1 MKSLLPRLAWASA
14 GLAVACG
21 LASRATAQDSAP
33 LPCPDPCPPART
45 VCAPTPKVIV
55 EVPPPNVIIRA
66 AAAPCDTGCKETLFQ
81 KICHFSCHPH
91 HRPAGPVQYVQP
103 AAPMQY
109 VQQAPVQYVHAAPMQ
124 YVQPAPMQ
132 YVQPAP
138 MQYVQPAPVQ
148 MVQAPVQYV
157 QAAPVQMMQAPVQYV
172 QAPTQFMQAA
182 PMQFMVAAPGNF
194 QGNADS
200 KADSKADL
208 KGGETCDAAL
218 KKVAS
223 QMETLTKVVEA
234 HTQVLISHEERL
246 QQLEK
251 WARAVNTGNPNH
263 VPPPPAANAAVNSNF
278 PLYAPPAAKA
288 PAPAGKE

>member
-33 LPCPDPCPPART
+33 LPCPEPCPPART

-66 AAAPCDTGCKETLFQ
+66 AAPCAPECKETLFQ

-91 HRPAGPVQYVQP
+91 HRSAPMQYVQP

-109 VQQAPVQYVHAAPMQ
+109 VQPAPVQYM
-124 YVQPAPMQ
+124 
-132 YVQPAP
+132 
-138 MQYVQPAPVQ
+138 
-148 MVQAPVQYV
+148 QAPVQYV
-157 QAAPVQMMQAPVQYV
+157 QPAPVQMMQAPVQYV
-172 QAPTQFMQAA
+172 QPAPVQYMQAAPVQMMQAPTQFVQAAPMQFMQAA
-182 PMQFMVAAPGNF
+182 PTQFMVAAPGNF
-194 QGNADS
+194 QVNSNNES
-200 KADSKADL
+200 KADAKAQ
-208 KGGETCDAAL
+208 GETCDAAL

-234 HTQVLISHEERL
+234 HTQVLVSHEERL
-246 QQLEK
+246 QRLEA
-251 WARAVNTGNPNH
+251 WAASASGKAV
-263 VPPPPAANAAVNSNF
+263 VPPLPELP
-278 PLYAPPAAKA
+278 KR
-288 PAPAGKE
+288 